1 MTSTDDINL
10 QDKQKSTEENLIE
23 DEPATA
29 ETQLNSENMDE
40 DIKKNQNYSPVMRNH
55 YGLYF

>member
-40 DIKKNQNYSPVMRNH
+40 DIKKNQNYSPVMRNQ
-55 YGLYF
+55 YG